1 MPRSKRLSATN
12 AGKIQL
18 SRLDFLELEARHSS
32 VRAEII
38 EGQQRVEAAQQAAR
52 ERIESADK
60 HRAEL
65 LRELAVKYNFDPNK
79 TYKSCLK
86 RSMLIQVDAQGNE
99 V

>member
-1 MPRSKRLSATN
+1 MAKKQIAAQS

-38 EGQQRVEAAQQAAR
+38 EGQERVEQAQQTAR
-52 ERIESADK
+52 ERIEAADK

-65 LRELAVKYNFDPNK
+65 LRELAAKYNFDPNK